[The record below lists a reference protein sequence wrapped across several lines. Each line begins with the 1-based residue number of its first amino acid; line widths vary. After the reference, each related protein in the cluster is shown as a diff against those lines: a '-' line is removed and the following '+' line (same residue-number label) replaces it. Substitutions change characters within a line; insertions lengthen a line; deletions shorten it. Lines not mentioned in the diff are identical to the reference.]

1 MSPFNVNLTL
11 FAVFMNITG
20 LIVHDL
26 FVFIIFLDIEMAF
39 STSETTFLLMEEGS
53 VGGIK

>member
-11 FAVFMNITG
+11 FAVFMNISG
-20 LIVHDL
+20 RIVHDL

-39 STSETTFLLMEEGS
+39 SPSETTFLLMEEGS